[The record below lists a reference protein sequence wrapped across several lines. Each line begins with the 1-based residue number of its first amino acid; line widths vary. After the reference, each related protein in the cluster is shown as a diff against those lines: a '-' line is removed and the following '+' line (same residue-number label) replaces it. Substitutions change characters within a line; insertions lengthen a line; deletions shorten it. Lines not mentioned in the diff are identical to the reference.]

1 MTQTTLRQ
9 HLQAQQTDTD
19 LMILMED
26 IATACRMIADRVR
39 HGAFAGVLG
48 AAETENVQGETQ
60 KELDVISDELFQ
72 QVVTGCTGLRGSGR
86 SELAQDRPTGWR
98 FCGLL

>member
-9 HLQAQQTDTD
+9 HLHASNTDRD
-19 LMILMED
+19 LLMLMED

-60 KELDVISDELFQ
+60 KELDVISDEIFQ
-72 QVVTGCTGLRGSGR
+72 SCI
-86 SELAQDRPTGWR
+86 
-98 FCGLL
+98 